1 MDIVGHIFYWK
12 KSFHQESFLI
22 DISGKRKKVEDSLFL
37 SKRRESHLS
46 REFDVIET
54 FERNFSPSHSPPPLI
69 VDARTYVIVRNDPS
83 QDGRETSR
91 LVSFGLEFSLLS
103 RTLATFYR
111 MESRKEKE
119 RKREKERE
127 KEKAVAHEVARFE
140 TNPSHSP
147 PSPPR

>member
-1 MDIVGHIFYWK
+1 MKEIFSPRIFSHRY
-12 KSFHQESFLI
+12 L
-22 DISGKRKKVEDSLFL
+22 GKRKKVEDSLFL

-111 MESRKEKE
+111 MASSRKEKE

-127 KEKAVAHEVARFE
+127 KEKVAHKVARFE

-147 PSPPR
+147 PSPSR